1 MDKVHKRCM
10 SSVLPGLQCF
20 ENFKILPFLAMSTR
34 KYSDVVSG
42 RREEACSSDDTH
54 SWLRNYQRENEAG
67 KTHLDVPSK

>member
-20 ENFKILPFLAMSTR
+20 ENFKILPFLAMSTG

-42 RREEACSSDDTH
+42 RQEEACSPSDTH
-54 SWLRNYQRENEAG
+54 S
-67 KTHLDVPSK
+67 